1 LFYKDKLMKICN
13 RLAAFCL
20 VFIFAT
26 SVWAQ
31 TPAWSQTNGI
41 LKIGVVDINRLLS
54 ESPQFQEARA
64 RIEDEFAPRERE
76 IIAMGT
82 ALEEN
87 AKKLEKDS
95 PVMGESEREAAQ
107 RELRNAERD
116 MVRAQKQ
123 FQEDAQMRET
133 EIMRDIQQ
141 EIGQEI
147 EGYGRT
153 EGYDIILPRGG
164 AGVIFASSRVDQ
176 TSPLIKRLLAAHQA
190 GTN

>member
-13 RLAAFCL
+13 RLAVFSL

-76 IIAMGT
+76 IIAMQAT
-82 ALEEN
+82 LEEN
-87 AKKLEKDS
+87 AKQLEKYL

-116 MVRAQKQ
+116 LVRAQTQ
-123 FQEDAQMRET
+123 FREDAQAREN

-147 EGYGRT
+147 VGYGQS
-153 EGYDIILPRGG
+153 EGYDIILPAGG
-164 AGVIFASSRVDQ
+164 AGVIFASPRVDI
-176 TSPLIKRLLAAHQA
+176 TSPLIERLLAAHQM